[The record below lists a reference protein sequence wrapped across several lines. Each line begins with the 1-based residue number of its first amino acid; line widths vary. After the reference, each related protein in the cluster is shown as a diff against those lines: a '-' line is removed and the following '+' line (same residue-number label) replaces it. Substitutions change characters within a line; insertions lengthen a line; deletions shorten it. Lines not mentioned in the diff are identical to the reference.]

1 MDERVP
7 HAEAAPA
14 QVSGQ
19 AWGWALA
26 ALAATVL
33 GFATP
38 VGVLSLPTALLLT
51 VPLMMRA
58 DPVVFARTCLVIGAL
73 LLPFALAAAFLHEAY
88 PLLPSPLMLLA
99 AAFAA
104 PHDRPSARW
113 TLGLVVAP
121 LAAVGLGALILCLAL
136 RALAWP

>member
-1 MDERVP
+1 MTAGAADAG
-7 HAEAAPA
+7 AEPA
-14 QVSGQ
+14 RVSGQ
-19 AWGWALA
+19 PWGWALA
-26 ALAATVL
+26 ATAL

-58 DPVVFARTCLVIGAL
+58 DRVVFARTCLVIGAL
-73 LLPFALAAAFLHEAY
+73 LLPFALAAAFLYGAY

-104 PHDRPSARW
+104 PRDRPGARW
-113 TLGLVVAP
+113 VLGLVVAP
-121 LAAVGLGALILCLAL
+121 SSPP
-136 RALAWP
+136 AWGPSPSTWPSGP